1 MSVKHLFAGLEITF
15 MRYCAM
21 LHLRIVVS
29 YIHIDCFDC
38 LLRPKHNFPGH
49 SSING
54 EQRSLCVRVS
64 CGQ

>member
-38 LLRPKHNFPGH
+38 LLRPIF
-49 SSING
+49 
-54 EQRSLCVRVS
+54 RVIRV
-64 CGQ
+64 